1 MNPMK
6 IGELAKV
13 TDTQVETIRFYEQE
27 GLLPKP
33 ARTEG
38 NFRIYGQQHLQR
50 LTFIRHCRSLDM
62 ALNEIRQLLRF
73 KDLPNENCGSVNNL
87 LDSHIETVTNRIKD
101 LQQLEK
107 QLREL
112 RELCH
117 ANQDSAHC
125 GILNE
130 LSQPVKSL

>member
-1 MNPMK
+1 MK
-6 IGELAKV
+6 IGELAKA
-13 TDTQVETIRFYEQE
+13 TDTQVETIRFYELE

-38 NFRIYGQQHLQR
+38 NFRIYGEQHLQR

-73 KDLPNENCGSVNNL
+73 KDLPNENCGSVNRL
-87 LDSHIETVTNRIKD
+87 LDAHIETVANRIKE
-101 LQQLEK
+101 LRQLEK
-107 QLREL
+107 QLKEL
-112 RELCH
+112 RELCQT
-117 ANQDSAHC
+117 NQVSAHC

-130 LSQPVKSL
+130 LSQPMKSL

>member
-1 MNPMK
+1 MK

-73 KDLPNENCGSVNNL
+73 KDLTNENCGSVNNF

>member
-1 MNPMK
+1 MK
-6 IGELAKV
+6 IGELAKA
-13 TDTQVETIRFYEQE
+13 TDTQVETIRFYELE

-38 NFRIYGQQHLQR
+38 NFRIYGEQHLQR

-73 KDLPNENCGSVNNL
+73 KDLPDQNCGSVNSL
-87 LDSHIETVTNRIKD
+87 LDAHIETVANRIKE
-101 LQQLEK
+101 LRQLEK
-107 QLREL
+107 QLKEL
-112 RELCH
+112 RELCQV
-117 ANQDSAHC
+117 NQDSAHC

-130 LSQPVKSL
+130 LSQPMKSL